1 MKNILKPAEVLRRYH
16 TIERRQSIA
25 YILFI
30 LAVAAFLLLHR
41 LGIESGVA
49 AVLLV
54 AALAALALSY
64 FRIRRC
70 PVCGTLLSTWP
81 ARFNLPIECPHCS
94 TSFTTGRIPGRTL
107 CEKSG

>member
-30 LAVAAFLLLHR
+30 LA
-41 LGIESGVA
+41 VA